1 MLNQVTIQ
9 GRMVKDCEVRATNNG
24 NNMVT
29 FTVAVPRNYKNSQG
43 QYDSDFIDCV
53 SFEKTSFIPKYFHKG
68 DSIIVT
74 GELQT
79 RLYDGQDGKK
89 HKAVVVSV
97 SKALFCG
104 DKNSNSN
111 SNSTP
116 VTTSEPVAESGPSEF
131 EQSEPEALPFE

>member
-9 GRMVKDCEVRATNNG
+9 GRLVKDCEVRATNSG
-24 NNMVT
+24 TSMVT
-29 FTVAVPRNYKNSQG
+29 FTVAVSRNYKNSKG

-53 SFEKTSFIPKYFHKG
+53 SFEKTPFISKYFHKG
-68 DSIIVT
+68 DMMIAT

-89 HKAVVVSV
+89 HKAVVIAV

-104 DKNSNSN
+104 DKNSNS
-111 SNSTP
+111 SSA
-116 VTTSEPVAESGPSEF
+116 PVATPTPEPATSEF
-131 EQSEPEALPFE
+131 EQSEPALPFE